1 MQGNERKTAE
11 LSAKQV
17 KAIEC
22 LLSEPTTKA
31 AAKAA
36 GVSEVTLWRWVN
48 EPTFAT
54 AYRKARAQLLDS
66 ALTALQAA
74 SSTAV
79 QTLRDVMNNRLAK
92 PSEKV
97 SAARVV
103 LEFSLKGKDALE
115 TEERLRAL
123 EEQVASKI
131 KEGRANE

>member
-1 MQGNERKTAE
+1 MKGNERKTAE

-22 LLSEPTTKA
+22 LMSEPTTKA

-36 GVSEVTLWRWVN
+36 SVSEVTLWRWMN

-54 AYRKARAQLLDS
+54 AYRKARAQLLDG

-74 SSTAV
+74 ASAAV

-97 SAARVV
+97 SAARVI
-103 LEFSLKGKDALE
+103 LEFSLKAKDALE
-115 TEERLRAL
+115 TEERLRVL
-123 EEQVASKI
+123 EEKLASQPK
-131 KEGRANE
+131 GT